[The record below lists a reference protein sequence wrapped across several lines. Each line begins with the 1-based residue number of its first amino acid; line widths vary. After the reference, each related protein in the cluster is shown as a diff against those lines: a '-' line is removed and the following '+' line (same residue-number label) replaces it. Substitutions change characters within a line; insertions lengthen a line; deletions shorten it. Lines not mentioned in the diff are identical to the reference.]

1 MTDADLTSFSVKDF
15 LDRLASADPTPGG
28 GSVAALAGAL
38 AASLVCMVCNL
49 TLGREKFAEVESDVR
64 LIREHAE
71 ELRQRLLAAVSADAS
86 AYAAVISAFR
96 LPRETEA
103 AREVRQQAIQSATR
117 EAARI
122 PLEVSENCS
131 AILEL
136 CQDVVDIANP
146 HAASDVAVAALLAG
160 AASEAAAANVETNLV
175 SIKDERFNA
184 EARQRLAAPRS
195 GRDARV
201 TSIVER
207 SRERRGG

>member
-1 MTDADLTSFSVKDF
+1 MTDDDLGALTVKDF
-15 LDRLASADPTPGG
+15 LDKLVSADPTPGG

-64 LIREHAE
+64 MIRERAE
-71 ELRQRLLAAVSADAS
+71 QLRQRLLAAVSTDAS

-103 AREVRQQAIQSATR
+103 AREVRHQAIQSATR

-122 PLEVSENCS
+122 PLEASENCS

-146 HAASDVAVAALLAG
+146 HVASDVAVAALLAD
-160 AASEAAAANVETNLV
+160 AAGEAAAANVETNLV

-184 EARQRLAAPRS
+184 EARQRLAASRS
-195 GRDARV
+195 GRHARV
-201 TSIVER
+201 TAIVER
-207 SRERRGG
+207 SRQRRAG